1 MGKRERG
8 NFRDKK
14 LLVISPHFLTFVK
27 DQVTSLSSY
36 FNEIVVV
43 VPLPHIPTI
52 LQKSIK
58 RFKIYSWRIDAEN
71 IPQNVKIYTLKH
83 LALPLLKNLN
93 LRFTIRSINKLIQKE
108 NLEFDL
114 IHAHF
119 TCPEGY
125 VGAKLKEKYGT
136 PLVITAHGY
145 DIYDL
150 PFKNEYWGNKIS
162 YALDNADQ
170 NITVSKRNFG
180 CIQKLKIKTDTEI
193 IPNGYDS
200 NLFKPMDK
208 AECRNKVDLPLD
220 KRIILTVGNLL
231 KIKGHKY
238 LIEAMKEI
246 VKKRR
251 DVLCLIIGSGNL
263 KTMLENQI
271 KELGLEEFVK
281 LLGGRPHNEIAFWM
295 NACDLFVLPSL
306 SEGNPTVMFECLGC
320 GKPFIGTKVGGE
332 PDIITSDD
340 YGLLCEPAS
349 PEELAEKILI
359 ALDKEWDEEYILNY
373 AKQFTWENIAKE
385 IVGVY
390 GEVMKDAT

>member
-71 IPQNVKIYTLKH
+71 IPQNVKIYTPKH

-119 TCPEGY
+119 TWPEGY
-125 VGAKLKEKYGT
+125 VGAKLKEKCGT
-136 PLVITAHGY
+136 PLVITVHENRKWLLQEY
-145 DIYDL
+145 NS
-150 PFKNEYWGNKIS
+150 NEQKIHLAWEKANAIIRVNKIDMP
-162 YALDNADQ
+162 LLKKFNK
-170 NITVSKRNFG
+170 NIYSV
-180 CIQKLKIKTDTEI
+180 
-193 IPNGYDS
+193 PNG
-200 NLFKPMDK
+200 FAEDK
-208 AECRNKVDLPLD
+208 FYPLD
-220 KRIILTVGNLL
+220 KRECRDKLKIPLDKKILLTVAVLE
-231 KIKGHKY
+231 KKKGHKY
-238 LIEAMKEI
+238 AIEAMKE
-246 VKKRR
+246 VVKRR
-251 DVLCLIIGSGNL
+251 KDVLYFIGGSGPL
-263 KTMLENQI
+263 KS
-271 KELGLEEFVK
+271 K
-281 LLGGRPHNEIAFWM
+281 LLSRVNKDGLHDYIKFIGFIPNEEMNLWM

-332 PDIITSDD
+332 PDIITSED
-340 YGLLCEPAS
+340 YGFLVEPANS
-349 PEELAEKILI
+349 KELAEKILV
-359 ALDKEWDEEYILNY
+359 ALDKNWNKECILDY
-373 AKQFTWENIAKE
+373 AKQFTWNKISER
-385 IVGVY
+385 IVEVY
-390 GEVMKDAT
+390 KGGL